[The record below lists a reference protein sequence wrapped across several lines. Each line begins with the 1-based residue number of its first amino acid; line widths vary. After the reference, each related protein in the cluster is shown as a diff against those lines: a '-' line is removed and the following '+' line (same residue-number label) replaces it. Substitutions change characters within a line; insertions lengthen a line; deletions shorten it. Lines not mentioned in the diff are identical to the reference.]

1 MNALVHA
8 EVLKLR
14 STRTTVWLL
23 LGTLAMVL
31 ITVAF
36 STPQAGAEDSPVPLD
51 DPGVLAGTVG
61 TGLLIPQVLVVL
73 FGVLAV
79 TQEFR
84 YGTATSTSLVEP
96 RRARVLAAKWLALAL
111 SSVVVV
117 VGALVVSVPFTIA
130 LIRSRDGDLT
140 AGAQFWQTMAAGFA
154 VMAAY
159 AVIGVAIGAVVRHQ
173 IAAVVGVMV
182 WTLAVEHIVTASY
195 PSVGQWL
202 PVGATFSVMQLGPAN
217 GLDDRLLS
225 APVGGSLL
233 VGYTAAAVLL
243 AIFLAPRRDV
253 L

>member
-1 MNALVHA
+1 VNALVHA

-23 LGTLAMVL
+23 LGTFAMVL

-36 STPQAGAEDSPVPLD
+36 STPQAGAEDPPVPLD
-51 DPGVLAGTVG
+51 DPAVLAGTVG

-73 FGVLAV
+73 FGVLAI

-84 YGTATSTSLVEP
+84 YGTATSTYLVEP

-111 SSVVVV
+111 SSVVIAA
-117 VGALVVSVPFTIA
+117 GALVVSLPFAIA
-130 LIRSRDGDLT
+130 LIRSRDGDVT

-182 WTLAVEHIVTASY
+182 WMLAVEHIVIASY
-195 PSVGQWL
+195 PTVGQWL
-202 PVGATFSVMQLGPAN
+202 PVGATFSVMQLDQTN
-217 GLDDRLLS
+217 GLDGQLTSASIGGLILL
-225 APVGGSLL
+225 
-233 VGYTAAAVLL
+233 GYTAVAVAL
-243 AIFLAPRRDV
+243 ALHTTPKRDV

>member
-31 ITVAF
+31 IAVTFTVPP
-36 STPQAGAEDSPVPLD
+36 TDAENPPVPLD
-51 DPGVLAGTVG
+51 DPGLLTATVG
-61 TGLLIPQVLVVL
+61 TGLLIAQVLVVL

-84 YGTATSTSLVEP
+84 YGTATSTFLVEP
-96 RRARVLAAKWLALAL
+96 RRARVLVAKGQAMAL
-111 SSVVVV
+111 SSVVIVA
-117 VGALVVSVPFTIA
+117 GAVVVSVPFATA
-130 LIRSRDGDLT
+130 LIRSRNGDVT
-140 AGAQFWQTMAAGFA
+140 VGAQFWQSMAAGFA

-182 WTLAVEHIVTASY
+182 WMLAVEHLVIASY

-202 PVGATFSVMQLGPAN
+202 PVGATLSVMQLDQAN
-217 GLDDRLLS
+217 GLDGQLTSASTGGLVLL
-225 APVGGSLL
+225 
-233 VGYTAAAVLL
+233 GYTSAAIALALL
-243 AIFLAPRRDV
+243 LTPKSDIL
-253 L
+253 